1 MYQLYA
7 ETDSKTTLQ
16 KQLLKRILIITWYFL
31 CERYWNHNSKAFK
44 RQQCINCTPKLTA
57 QSNTWKYRASGRSKL
72 PIKVTSP
79 TTLFDHWEQFWWN
92 ADYPQKLKSL
102 MTQSIRNKKKLWLK
116 THEQINVKP
125 QIHDLQYLSLYN
137 KPQLVMQKIFWLRLY
152 EIASMILG
160 INTLEVKIIQLMLRK
175 SC

>member
-1 MYQLYA
+1 
-7 ETDSKTTLQ
+7 
-16 KQLLKRILIITWYFL
+16 
-31 CERYWNHNSKAFK
+31 
-44 RQQCINCTPKLTA
+44 
-57 QSNTWKYRASGRSKL
+57 
-72 PIKVTSP
+72 
-79 TTLFDHWEQFWWN
+79 
-92 ADYPQKLKSL
+92 